1 VTQTLRCALIGY
13 GFIAGK
19 GHAPVYADRS
29 AGVGDFQIVAIVD
42 SNEAR
47 RAAALRDFPDARIYS
62 DHLEMLQAE
71 AGQIDF
77 VDITTPPYAHASIAH
92 AALDLP
98 HHPRPWRERVAA

>member
-1 VTQTLRCALIGY
+1 MTQTLRCALVGY

-19 GHAPVYADRS
+19 GHAPVYAERS
-29 AGVGDFQIVAIVD
+29 AGDGDFKIVAIVD

-47 RAAALRDFPDARIYS
+47 RAAAQRDFPQARIYS

-71 AGQIDF
+71 AGSIDF

-92 AALDLP
+92 AALDRGL
-98 HHPRPWRERVAA
+98 HVLC